1 MSTLEDS
8 LTILKREL
16 LIFRSNIAQNIIRS
30 IMFPLLLLLIFS
42 GLGSGITNVPIA
54 IVNYANNMQS
64 IQFISKL
71 EAQNMVQ
78 IEAVTGQ
85 ANAFN
90 MFRAG
95 KVDMVVVILP
105 KFPSMDS
112 KNPGVDI
119 YYTNSQFSS
128 LSILPFI
135 ESTAEGFG
143 SAAASL
149 KVSQEAIAA
158 AASSGSSSAPGSII
172 GSTGSGQAPASASSG
187 GVNAVP
193 SFAAEGNYTT
203 FLVAGIIIMVA
214 AFGAMFSG
222 GMSIITDRIA
232 GTLKLFLIAPINK
245 LAIVFGKILSGAT
258 QVMFTVVLTIIIGLL
273 FGAQIAM
280 GWYGLFWILLLALI
294 AAIGMGGLATA
305 LAARIKRFEVYA
317 IATQSITLPLWFV
330 AGAFFPTSEL
340 PAWLYPLSVVDPFTY
355 AIQGIRYVMMS
366 GFYPAG
372 AMIVDIGVTLAF
384 AIAMVILSVAMFKST
399 IE

>member
-1 MSTLEDS
+1 
-8 LTILKREL
+8 
-16 LIFRSNIAQNIIRS
+16 
-30 IMFPLLLLLIFS
+30 MFPLLLLLIFS
-42 GLGSGITNVPIA
+42 GMGSGVSNVPIA

-71 EAQNMVQ
+71 ESGNSVS
-78 IEAVTGQ
+78 ILGVTTQ
-85 ANAFN
+85 ASAMQ
-90 MFRAG
+90 MFRNG
-95 KVDMVVVILP
+95 EVDLVVVILP
-105 KFPSMDS
+105 EFPNMNS
-112 KNPGVDI
+112 KSPSVDI
-119 YYTNSQFSS
+119 YYTNSQLTS
-128 LSILPFI
+128 LSVIPFI

-143 SAAASL
+143 A
-149 KVSQEAIAA
+149 Q
-158 AASSGSSSAPGSII
+158 AASSKAIEAMALSKGSPNTTGSSSSSILGI
-172 GSTGSGQAPASASSG
+172 SGAASASSG
-187 GVNAVP
+187 SVSVVP
-193 SFAAEGNYTT
+193 AFAAEGSYTT

-232 GTLKLFLIAPINK
+232 GNLKLFLIAPINR

-258 QVMFTVVLTIIIGLL
+258 QVMFTVVLTIIIGIA

-280 GWYGLFWILLLALI
+280 GWYGLLWIFLLAFI

-355 AIQGIRYVMMS
+355 AIQGMRYVMMS
-366 GFYPAG
+366 GFYPAN
-372 AMIVDIGVTLAF
+372 AMVLDVGVTLAF
-384 AIAMVILSVAMFKST
+384 AVAMVLLSVKMFKQT